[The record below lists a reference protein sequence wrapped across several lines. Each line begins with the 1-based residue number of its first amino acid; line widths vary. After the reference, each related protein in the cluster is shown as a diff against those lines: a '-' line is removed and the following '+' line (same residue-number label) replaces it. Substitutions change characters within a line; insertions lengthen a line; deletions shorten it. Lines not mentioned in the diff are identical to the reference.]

1 MFYQPTRNVK
11 IKNFEELKKFSIC
24 MKGYVVDEPKKFCQ
38 YQEQVVF
45 VTEEKI
51 AYVCPER
58 DGIFDIMKKEGYE
71 EGDFFVINQEKSFIE
86 KLYATIKGKQYNWF
100 LKMKKEEENNLLY
113 ERLHMIAEE
122 KGIKSVKFDEEQLEV
137 FRDVS
142 EADQDLDGYTYTS
155 MTNPKYALLSKE
167 NVGTYIRT
175 NSKTVLLCD
184 EYGRTFLL
192 KFGLSAN
199 EFVNKLNEAGYKP
212 NCMPWNYVWEKT
224 FG

>member
-1 MFYQPTRNVK
+1 
-11 IKNFEELKKFSIC
+11 
-24 MKGYVVDEPKKFCQ
+24 
-38 YQEQVVF
+38 
-45 VTEEKI
+45 
-51 AYVCPER
+51 
-58 DGIFDIMKKEGYE
+58 
-71 EGDFFVINQEKSFIE
+71 
-86 KLYATIKGKQYNWF
+86 
-100 LKMKKEEENNLLY
+100 
-113 ERLHMIAEE
+113 MIAEE

-142 EADQDLDGYTYTS
+142 ESDQDLDGFTYTS
-155 MTNPKYALLSKE
+155 MTNPKYVRLSQE

-212 NCMPWNYVWEKT
+212 NCMPWDYVWEKT

>member
-1 MFYQPTRNVK
+1 
-11 IKNFEELKKFSIC
+11 
-24 MKGYVVDEPKKFCQ
+24 MKGYVVDEPKKFCK
-38 YQEQVVF
+38 YQNQVVF

-51 AYVCPER
+51 AYVSPER
-58 DGIFDIMKKEGYE
+58 EGIFDIMKKEGYE

-86 KLYATIKGKQYNWF
+86 KLYSTIKGKEYNWF
-100 LKMKKEEENNLLY
+100 LKMKEEEEKNLLY
-113 ERLHMIAEE
+113 ERLHIIAEK
-122 KGIKSVKFDEEQLEV
+122 KGIKSVEFDEEQLEV

-142 EADQDLDGYTYTS
+142 ESDQDLDGFTYTS
-155 MTNPKYALLSKE
+155 MTNPKYVLISQE

-199 EFVNKLNEAGYKP
+199 
-212 NCMPWNYVWEKT
+212 
-224 FG
+224 

>member
-24 MKGYVVDEPKKFCQ
+24 MKGYVVDEPKKFCK

-100 LKMKKEEENNLLY
+100 LKMKKEE
-113 ERLHMIAEE
+113 
-122 KGIKSVKFDEEQLEV
+122 
-137 FRDVS
+137 
-142 EADQDLDGYTYTS
+142 
-155 MTNPKYALLSKE
+155 
-167 NVGTYIRT
+167 
-175 NSKTVLLCD
+175 
-184 EYGRTFLL
+184 
-192 KFGLSAN
+192 
-199 EFVNKLNEAGYKP
+199 
-212 NCMPWNYVWEKT
+212 
-224 FG
+224 